1 MIEVNYLLVIGLALL
16 SMVIG
21 AVWYGPLFGA
31 RWMELNGVDPSDKEA
46 IKKMQKGMMQ
56 TYVLQ
61 FVLILLEVWVLYH
74 YVIGAIDEMGAL
86 SNVLWIWAGF
96 IVPTLAAASM
106 WTTEAPKDKRARF
119 LIQAGYNLVL
129 FLVLGYAIGAW
140 G

>member
-1 MIEVNYLLVIGLALL
+1 
-16 SMVIG
+16 
-21 AVWYGPLFGA
+21 
-31 RWMELNGVDPSDKEA
+31 
-46 IKKMQKGMMQ
+46 MQ